1 MQCLSTR
8 VGRPSRI
15 RYVKKF
21 ENLDLKVVN
30 EYLDDAL
37 EVPEARQDLLDF
49 IDSLT
54 ISTIDILKTIVNE
67 VNIHGIE
74 GLKKAKSFFNV
85 VTNEYEYSC
94 IRGYAY
100 TGEIE
105 QDKNKFSIE
114 NFSKAVE
121 RFNNPIPKP
130 IVDDEDNC
138 TIEERKALNEYYEY
152 RRHNFH
158 SLSYNFIYSSTK
170 FSNLKVGDDFYN
182 DEIIAIDKKLNV
194 IVTKDGGEINYWW
207 IKDPNSK
214 PSLYRTGRYD
224 SLVLKNWGASLPFM
238 SGCLS
243 GLRERSAKPCF
254 VGSNPTPDSTLIYLP
269 MDRKLRRELSK
280 RKWISRAKKV
290 YNSCG
295 KFYIPVNGI
304 KASVQYNV
312 PIFRNR
318 ALRICESITDFLNDS
333 KYAKMLKNCTSPY
346 RSKMMQYEYKKEN
359 RKDRYKAK
367 KDIQEGIQEYESRDN
382 LSCSSCIFYDG
393 GLCEKGLLT
402 TDDCPEYWD

>member
-1 MQCLSTR
+1 MLWRLTKLEWIRLKNLSKT
-8 VGRPSRI
+8 VA
-15 RYVKKF
+15 K
-21 ENLDLKVVN
+21 
-30 EYLDDAL
+30 
-37 EVPEARQDLLDF
+37 
-49 IDSLT
+49 LT
-54 ISTIDILKTIVNE
+54 T
-67 VNIHGIE
+67 G
-74 GLKKAKSFFNV
+74 GLKILTVNHL
-85 VTNEYEYSC
+85 C
-94 IRGYAY
+94 IV
-100 TGEIE
+100 
-105 QDKNKFSIE
+105 Q
-114 NFSKAVE
+114 
-121 RFNNPIPKP
+121 
-130 IVDDEDNC
+130 ED
-138 TIEERKALNEYYEY
+138 TILWY
-152 RRHNFH
+152 F
-158 SLSYNFIYSSTK
+158 
-170 FSNLKVGDDFYN
+170 
-182 DEIIAIDKKLNV
+182 
-194 IVTKDGGEINYWW
+194 
-207 IKDPNSK
+207 
-214 PSLYRTGRYD
+214 
-224 SLVLKNWGASLPFM
+224 KNWGASLPFM

-382 LSCSSCIFYDG
+382 LSCSSCICYDG